1 LALAV
6 GSGDVVTLWALLAGV
21 LGINHPHRNTGHLR
35 LVPDQLSKLKEA
47 PIRVSC
53 ALRASGLNPL
63 PNAPEVFQ
71 SNQGRG
77 ALRGLH
83 DAFRYAVVGV
93 FLKPCLG
100 SCPILVIRG
109 S

>member
-1 LALAV
+1 M
-6 GSGDVVTLWALLAGV
+6 VTLWALLAGV
-21 LGINHPHRNTGHLR
+21 LGINQHHRN
-35 LVPDQLSKLKEA
+35 PDHGDFIADALPKLEEP
-47 PIRVSC
+47 PIRLSC
-53 ALRASGLNPL
+53 TLRASGLNPL